1 MNKRLLIVSNRLP
14 LTIEK
19 TGNELTC
26 RQSSGGLIAA
36 VSAYLGNDGKD
47 AFTEKIWIGAPG
59 CSSEDWSVAS
69 KPHQSDY
76 QYKPVFIEAEQYE
89 AYYNGFSNSLLW
101 PLFHYFP
108 SYAEYQPETFE
119 AYMDVNRSFAEMLST
134 QIRIGDVVWI
144 HDYHLLPLAGMLR
157 KRFPDLTIGLFLH
170 IPFPAYELF
179 RVIPKTWQRELLT
192 GMLGADLIGFHTMEY
207 AAYFLS
213 ALELELKLKSE
224 DSVVFWD
231 DRHVKVEAFPI
242 SIDFKNF
249 QEAAEQEAVA
259 AKRQNYLQLKEDKK
273 MLFSVDRLDYTKGIY
288 NRIRAYKN
296 FLLEHPEY
304 MGKIVF
310 TLVIVP
316 SRDGIKTY
324 TDRKSAIDEYIG
336 DLNGTL
342 GTLDWKPII
351 YQYQHL
357 EFEDLVALYTVCDVA
372 LITPMRDGMNL
383 VAKEF
388 VASRTDQQGVL
399 ILSEMAGAAKELTEA
414 LLINPN
420 DEQGI
425 GAAIKTALNMPAEE
439 QRERMTAMQE
449 RIGSYDV
456 NTWAADFFEQ
466 LAKVKTLQE
475 KYAVQLLDTF
485 SRARL
490 LNDYAAAKQRLIL
503 LDYDGTLVP
512 FASEPHLAQPTPE
525 LLSVLEELGRDERN
539 DVYIISG
546 RDGTTLTKWLGH
558 LPVGLIAEHGA
569 KTKLKNAEWT
579 NKTTVPEN
587 NYLLGVEKLMTTYVN
602 KCPHSFIEHKEF
614 SLAWHYR
621 KAEPFQAKIRADEL
635 YKELVNYTGPLP
647 LDVLNGHKVI
657 EVRNRMIN
665 KGMAVLEILK
675 TKNYD
680 HILCLGDDQT
690 DEDMF
695 KILTTVKA
703 ACTIKVGDTPSFA
716 HYNIYSPYQVQ
727 SLLQTMVEY
736 PEVVKN

>member
-1 MNKRLLIVSNRLP
+1 MNKRLLIISNRLP

-249 QEAAEQEAVA
+249 QEAAEHEAVA

-425 GAAIKTALNMPAEE
+425 GTAIKTALNMPAEE

-569 KTKLKNAEWT
+569 KTRLKNAEWT

-695 KILTTVKA
+695 KILTSVKA